1 LRAKREVNNKMIE
14 LNKGRKWIRIW
25 LMTGLVML
33 FVQVIVGGITRLTG
47 SGLSITKWEIV
58 TGTLPPMNEIAWK
71 EAYELYQATPQY
83 EKINQGLSMGQFQ
96 FIYFWE
102 YIHRLWA
109 RVMGFVFIIPFVYFY
124 FKGYL
129 QGELLRRMIVVFFLA
144 ALAAAFGWIMVAS
157 GLVNRPWVNA
167 YKLSIHL
174 GIALAVIGYL
184 YLTYIKT
191 SHFTIQK
198 FELPFSAKWLKA
210 LFALILIQI
219 FLGGIMSGMK
229 AALVYPSWPDM
240 NSEIVPAILFN
251 PSMWTLQSFIN
262 YDSTSFM
269 SALIQLLHRSTAY
282 IIILLFV
289 YLLSKI
295 IKRRHLIDSLF
306 YRSFIWMSLIIGT
319 QVLLGILTLVFSV
332 GQIPVLWGVL
342 HQGVAIFV
350 LLSILY
356 VRFIYKYSLGKDV

>member
-1 LRAKREVNNKMIE
+1 MKQLNN
-14 LNKGRKWIRIW
+14 GRKWIRLW

-58 TGTLPPMNEIAWK
+58 TGTLPPMNEAAWQ
-71 EAYELYQATPQY
+71 EAYELYQNTPQY

-109 RVMGFVFIIPFVYFY
+109 RLMGFVFIIPFIFFY

-129 QGELLRRMIVVFFLA
+129 KGELLRRMIGVFFLA
-144 ALAAAFGWIMVAS
+144 GLAAAFGWIMVAS

-167 YKLSIHL
+167 YKLSLHL
-174 GIALAVIGYL
+174 GLALAVIGYL
-184 YLTYIKT
+184 FWTYLKT
-191 SHFTIQK
+191 SEYPIRNNNV
-198 FELPFSAKWLKA
+198 SINSKWLKG
-210 LFALILIQI
+210 LFAFILIQI

-229 AALVYPSWPDM
+229 AAMVYPSWPDM
-240 NSEIVPAILFN
+240 NNEWIPSVLFDSSLWSMNSLIDYDATAFMPALV
-251 PSMWTLQSFIN
+251 
-262 YDSTSFM
+262 
-269 SALIQLLHRSTAY
+269 QLLHRSTAY
-282 IIILLFV
+282 IIVLVFIYIMMLAYRSRFTL
-289 YLLSKI
+289 
-295 IKRRHLIDSLF
+295 DTLF
-306 YRSFIWMSLIIGT
+306 YNSLLLLGT
-319 QVLLGILTLVFSV
+319 VIAVQVVLGILTLILSI

-350 LLSILY
+350 LLSMLYTLY
-356 VRFIYKYSLGKDV
+356 VYKQRRGIFGTNS

>member
-1 LRAKREVNNKMIE
+1 MIE
-14 LNKGRKWIRIW
+14 LSKGRKWIRLW

-33 FVQVIVGGITRLTG
+33 FVQIIVGGITRLTG

-58 TGTLPPMNEIAWK
+58 TGTLPPMSEDAWQ
-71 EAYELYQATPQY
+71 EEFELYQATPQY

-109 RVMGFVFIIPFVYFY
+109 RVMGFVFIIPFVLFY

-129 QGELLRRMIVVFFLA
+129 KGELLRRLIVVFFLA

-167 YKLSIHL
+167 YKLSLHL

-184 YLTYIKT
+184 YWTYIKT
-191 SHFTIQK
+191 SNIQVK
-198 FELPFSAKWLKA
+198 QFDLNFSPKWLKA
-210 LFALILIQI
+210 FFALILIQI
-219 FLGGIMSGMK
+219 FLGGMMSGMK
-229 AALVYPSWPDM
+229 AALLYPSWPDM
-240 NSEIVPAILFN
+240 NSELLPSVLFDA
-251 PSMWTLQSFIN
+251 SLWTAESFIN
-262 YDSTSFM
+262 YDATSFM
-269 SALIQLLHRSTAY
+269 PALVQLLHRFTAY
-282 IIILLFV
+282 IIVIVFA
-289 YLLSKI
+289 YLLSRV
-295 IKRRHLIDSLF
+295 IKQKVSIDPHF
-306 YRSFIWMSLIIGT
+306 YRSFLWMGVIISL
-319 QVLLGILTLVFSV
+319 QVILGIVTLILSV

-356 VRFIYKYSLGKDV
+356 TMFLYKYRPRTEG